1 MQNGENGLPRIS
13 LAGRGHML
21 KTLESHGIF

>member
-1 MQNGENGLPRIS
+1 MQNDDKGLPRVS

-21 KTLESHGIF
+21 KSLESHGIF